1 MASFDIVSE
10 VDMGEL
16 ENAVNNSIRE
26 VATRYDFRNTKT
38 TITLDKKEKKINIGA
53 SGDLHMASLKDMLQS
68 NCIKRKVDIR
78 SLEFK
83 DPEPTS
89 QGTLKRVVFVREGLS
104 KDHSRKIV
112 KIIKGLSLKVQASIQ
127 DEQVRVTGKKI
138 DDLQAVIQA
147 LRDSDFELPLQYI
160 NMK

>member
-38 TITLDKKEKKINIGA
+38 TITLDKKEKKINVGA

-89 QGTLKRVVFVREGLS
+89 KGTLKRVVLVREGLS

-112 KIIKGLSLKVQASIQ
+112 KIIKGLNLKVQASIQ

-138 DDLQAVIQA
+138 DDLQTVIQA